1 MPNPPVSAASVDAL
15 LAHADHVRRL
25 ALRLC
30 ADGNGV
36 DDAIQ
41 DTWLTALERP
51 PRHAGNLRGWLGNVL
66 RNGLRMTRRSA
77 RRRDRHE
84 TAASRVRDGEDLVDV
99 VARAELHERLVQLVL
114 ALPEPQR
121 ALVWLV
127 YFEGRDPAEVAALYG
142 LTPDAVR
149 AHLRRARASLRL
161 WLERDSRTRS
171 ALAAIGVPAIERGL
185 AGAALVLLG
194 EVVMK
199 KFLFGLVA
207 LLLVGFSVWLAAGA
221 PTPGGSP
228 PAPTTAAPVVVA
240 VPSSAE
246 SPAIAPSTEA
256 AADLDRTPAP
266 VAASTPV
273 LAVRMVGLDARAPWT
288 APLRLRLEGRDEA
301 RDERLNHEDAFVPD
315 GDGQGRFVLP
325 AWARDRTTE
334 WRVVGEDPNYLDVE
348 VLCFGALPLETGL
361 TIEAQVVAVL
371 RGRVVDEAGTPV
383 PAARIAAFVLAEG
396 RPEAEASRLTSTS
409 IDGAFVLQV
418 PPDTPLYLVA
428 AAMEEA
434 RLSGKWLASRHGAIA
449 TLGRLRSE
457 LSPAACECRGEVG
470 AVTDVG
476 TLVLPRAALVTAV
489 LRWSDGRPIAG
500 AKVTS
505 LPEFV
510 AHELSLGEGARL
522 GFVGLAEP
530 PANLVTAVTANDGCA
545 RLAASA
551 GSRFVLDVA
560 EVEGCVLLDRG
571 PKPFFVAPATVPI
584 ELPLP
589 VQFVATAA
597 GETVTDATF
606 ELKDA
611 AGRVVRRVPGHAG
624 EVRVVPPAFG
634 AEPLRVVARAGAFV
648 SAPAAVSQSQQGQR
662 VPLAMSPVLA
672 RVEVELEAGP
682 RRVPSARFEIVPGNG
697 APPVVE
703 IASREGDQPFTL
715 WLEPGRCQLRVGP
728 ADGERTG
735 RFLLPSAHDL
745 DVPPGGQRLSLP
757 AAFGGRFHLAVFD
770 KDGRP
775 LAGSYAV
782 RSVSGTAGALRSPGD
797 PAGSEVLRGELP
809 PTGVDFPATNL
820 APGQYELEIDLGP
833 RGVMRQPLKIVALA
847 MAQVRI
853 RLP

>member
-66 RNGLRMTRRSA
+66 RNGLRMSRRSA
-77 RRRDRHE
+77 LRRARHE
-84 TAASRVRDGEDLVDV
+84 LAASSPRDGEELVDV

-121 ALVWLV
+121 ALVWIV
-127 YFEGRDPAEVAALYG
+127 YFEARDPTEVAALHG

-149 AHLRRARASLRL
+149 AHLRRARASLRQR
-161 WLERDSRTRS
+161 LERHPHTRS
-171 ALAAIGVPAIERGL
+171 ALGAIGVPGIECGL
-185 AGAALVLLG
+185 GGAPVVLLV

-199 KFLFGLVA
+199 KYLFGLAA

-228 PAPTTAAPVVVA
+228 SAPTTAASVVVA
-240 VPSSAE
+240 AAGPAE
-246 SPAIAPSTEA
+246 SPAIAPATEA
-256 AADLDRTPAP
+256 AAELDRTPAP
-266 VAASTPV
+266 VAASAAV
-273 LAVRMVGLDARAPWT
+273 LAVRMVGFDARAPWT
-288 APLRLRLEGRDEA
+288 APLRLRIEGRDEA
-301 RDERLNHEDAFVPD
+301 RDERLSHEDAFVPD

-325 AWARDRTTE
+325 AWARDSTTE

-348 VLCFGALPLETGL
+348 VLCFGALPLEAGF
-361 TIEAQVVAVL
+361 TIEVQVVAVV
-371 RGRVVDEAGTPV
+371 RGRVVDEAGVPV
-383 PAARIAAFVLAEG
+383 PAARIAAFVSAEG
-396 RPEAEASRLTSTS
+396 RPEAEPSRLTSTS
-409 IDGAFVLQV
+409 ADGSFVLQV

-434 RLSGKWLASRHGAIA
+434 RLSGKWLTSHHGAIA
-449 TLGRLRSE
+449 TLGRVRSE
-457 LSPAACECRGEVG
+457 LSPAARECRGQVG
-470 AVTDVG
+470 AVADAG
-476 TLVLPRAALVTAV
+476 TIVLPRAAQVTAV

-505 LPEFV
+505 GPEFV
-510 AHELSLGEGARL
+510 RQELSLGDEARL
-522 GFVGLAEP
+522 GFVGIAEP
-530 PANLVTAVTANDGCA
+530 PANLVTAVTASDGRA
-545 RLAASA
+545 RLAAPA
-551 GSRFVLDVA
+551 GSRFVLGVT
-560 EVEGCVLLDRG
+560 EVEGCVLKDRG
-571 PKPFFVAPATVPI
+571 PEPFFVAPATVPI

-597 GETVTDATF
+597 GEMVADATF

-611 AGRVVRRVPGHAG
+611 AGRVVRRVAGDAG
-624 EVRVVPPAFG
+624 EVRIVPAASG
-634 AEPLRVVARAGAFV
+634 DEPLRVVARAGAFV
-648 SAPAAVSQSQQGQR
+648 SAPVAVLQSQQGQR
-662 VPLAMSPVLA
+662 VELAMSPVLVL
-672 RVEVELEAGP
+672 VEVELAAGP

-697 APPVVE
+697 APTVVE
-703 IASREGDQPFTL
+703 IASREGDQPFPL
-715 WLEPGRCQLRVGP
+715 WLEPGRRQLRIGP
-728 ADGERTG
+728 TDGERTG
-735 RFLLPSAHDL
+735 MFLLPSVHDL
-745 DVPPGGQRLSLP
+745 DVPPGGTRLSVP
-757 AAFGGRFHLAVFD
+757 VAFGGRFHVAVCD
-770 KDGRP
+770 RDGRP

-782 RSVSGTAGALRSPGD
+782 RTVAGAGD
-797 PAGSEVLRGELP
+797 PAGRDVLLGELP

-820 APGQYELEIDLGP
+820 APGQYELAVDLGP
-833 RGVMRQPLKIVALA
+833 RGVVRRPLTIVALA